1 MLATSQLEIP
11 RGEGWTYEPKW
22 DGFRTIVALGEDG
35 DVRLVSRD
43 GRPLGR
49 YFPEI
54 VELVAERPPGT
65 FVADGELIVIRP
77 TGMEFDQLQ
86 LRLHPADEASFAR
99 RSRRVRNGSALRS
112 SPASRNRSNRMS
124 VAGISPDSFRTRESA
139 GCKRSWS

>member
-1 MLATSQLEIP
+1 MPRRTIAGDLPAPMLATSQSEIP
-11 RGEGWTYEPKW
+11 HGEGWTYEPKW

-77 TGMEFDQLQ
+77 TGMEF
-86 LRLHPADEASFAR
+86 
-99 RSRRVRNGSALRS
+99 
-112 SPASRNRSNRMS
+112 
-124 VAGISPDSFRTRESA
+124 
-139 GCKRSWS
+139 